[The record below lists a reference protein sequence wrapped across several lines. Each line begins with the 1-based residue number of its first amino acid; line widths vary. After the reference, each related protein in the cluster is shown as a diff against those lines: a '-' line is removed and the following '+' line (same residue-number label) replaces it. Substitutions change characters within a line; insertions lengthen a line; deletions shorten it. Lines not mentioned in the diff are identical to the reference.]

1 MSMIKSATYE
11 RVTNQMKQTA
21 VKVYKPVRKYA
32 LENIKRDFKKNY
44 SIYILILPVIL
55 FYLYFCY
62 GPMYGAIIAF
72 KDFSPA
78 RGIMG
83 SKWVGFEHFTDFFES
98 IYFGRVLK
106 NTLSINIMNLLFG
119 FPAPIILALLINE
132 LTHKWFART
141 IQTITY
147 LPHFISLVVMCSM
160 IKVFTGPNGIIG
172 EAVGKMMGIN
182 TSLLSIGKLFAPIY
196 VISDI
201 WQQVGWNS
209 ILYLSALS
217 GIDQGLYEAATI
229 DGAGR
234 WKQTIHVTI
243 PCIMPTIIVMFI
255 LRMGSMLSVGYEKII
270 LLYSPMVYDTADVIS
285 SYVYRSGLQE
295 FKYDYASTVGL
306 FNSFINFAL
315 VLSMNMLSKKY
326 NETSLW

>member
-1 MSMIKSATYE
+1 
-11 RVTNQMKQTA
+11 MKQTA
-21 VKVYKPVRKYA
+21 TKEYKPVRKYS
-32 LENIKRDFKKNY
+32 LENIRRDFKKNY
-44 SIYILILPVIL
+44 SIYILILPVLL

-83 SKWVGFEHFTDFFES
+83 SKWVGFEHFVDFFES

-132 LTHKWFART
+132 ISRKWFART

-182 TSLLSIGKLFAPIY
+182 TSLLSVGKLFAPIY

-209 ILYLSALS
+209 ILYLSALA

-270 LLYSPMVYDTADVIS
+270 LLYSPMIYDTSDVIS

-295 FKYDYASTVGL
+295 FKYDYASAVGL
-306 FNSFINFAL
+306 FNSVINFAL